1 MEGST
6 NGPFLALDV
15 GGSWIK
21 SATVVDGEAQEH
33 PREPV
38 AHGLAELVSQIVD
51 LYERAGEGARLSWG
65 LCVPGLVDAE
75 SGTVGYSVNL
85 GLRDVPLLE
94 LLEAKLPRPRI
105 FENDLVAAAVGEAD
119 GGTLALMQIGTG
131 IAGRYAV
138 DGAVLSSASGHA
150 GEIGHLGFRP
160 GGRACACG
168 NRGCAEAYGG
178 WGAVRSRYEEAGRPV
193 ISPTALLRE
202 AKVDPWA
209 GEVLDDALEAI
220 GFAAAALVAAW
231 DPGTLRVGGGVA
243 AAWGDTLL
251 AAIRRNL
258 EARVLPELAAST
270 RVEASRLG
278 ERASLLGLY
287 ALSCGRGRSVK

>member
-1 MEGST
+1 VEGST

-38 AHGLAELVSQIVD
+38 AHGIAELVSQIAD
-51 LYERAGEGARLSWG
+51 LYERAGEGVRLPWG
-65 LCVPGLVDAE
+65 LCMPGLVDAD
-75 SGTVGYSVNL
+75 SGIVGYSVNL
-85 GLRDVPLLE
+85 GLRDVPMLE
-94 LLEAKLPRPRI
+94 LLEAKLPRPCI

-150 GEIGHLGFRP
+150 GEIGHLAFRP
-160 GGRACACG
+160 GGRPCACG

-178 WGAVRSRYEEAGRPV
+178 WSAARSRYEEAGRPV
-193 ISPTALLRE
+193 ISPRALLRE
-202 AKVDPWA
+202 AEMDPWA

-243 AAWGDTLL
+243 AAWGETLL
-251 AAIRRNL
+251 
-258 EARVLPELAAST
+258 EAVRHALDTQVLPELAAAT
-270 RVEASRLG
+270 QVEASRLG

-287 ALSCGRGRSVK
+287 ALSHG